1 MEEEARAYIARI
13 DAMGGMIEAIEQ
25 GFPQSEI
32 ANASYRYQHAI
43 ESGEQIVV
51 GVNAFQEEAKERIEL
66 LRMSEHMGAVQAA
79 KLESLRGRRDG
90 ERVRRTLAELSACAA
105 SQANTMPYILE
116 AVRAYATLGEICDA
130 LREVFGTYQERGVL

>member
-1 MEEEARAYIARI
+1 MEEEARVYIARI

-32 ANASYRYQHAI
+32 ANASYGYQRAI
-43 ESGEQIVV
+43 ESGEQIIV
-51 GVNAFQEEAKERIEL
+51 GVNAFQEEGKEQIEL
-66 LRMSEHMGAVQAA
+66 LRMSEQMGAVQSA
-79 KLESLRGRRDG
+79 KLKSLRARRDG
-90 ERVRRTLAELSACAA
+90 ERVQKALLELRACAA
-105 SQANTMPYILE
+105 SQGNTMPYILE